1 MPVSEQWGVLVRKD
15 SAFAGKSCVHPEDLR
30 GTPLIMARRKTVKN
44 ELINW
49 FGDAF
54 STMET
59 AAAYNLITNAVAMV
73 ESGVG
78 AAICCDLG
86 HRYSGLT
93 FIPLEPKLE
102 AGSVLVWKR
111 HQELPWATLRF
122 IDHVKEQIQ
131 MQSR

>member
-1 MPVSEQWGVLVRKD
+1 MNSNEKRGAADISRYKFIRMPVSEQWGVLVRKD

-30 GTPLIMARRKTVKN
+30 GTPLIMARRETVKN

-73 ESGVG
+73 ENRSWKPDRCWCGSG
-78 AAICCDLG
+78 I
-86 HRYSGLT
+86 RSFPGLP
-93 FIPLEPKLE
+93 FGLLI
-102 AGSVLVWKR
+102 
-111 HQELPWATLRF
+111 
-122 IDHVKEQIQ
+122 
-131 MQSR
+131 M